1 MPFFSL
7 KCFQIVLHED
17 KKYYPSHEEV
27 YGAGVETMVEE
38 EDTQPLSQAI
48 VKSTKVKKFA
58 LVEQSL
64 PETTFDFNY
73 MTQMLE
79 EPNLVRN
86 IALVGALHT
95 GKTAFCDCL
104 WEETHKDVIR
114 QGM

>member
-1 MPFFSL
+1 
-7 KCFQIVLHED
+7 
-17 KKYYPSHEEV
+17 
-27 YGAGVETMVEE
+27 MVEE

-114 QGM
+114 QGMLIRPPKFHLR